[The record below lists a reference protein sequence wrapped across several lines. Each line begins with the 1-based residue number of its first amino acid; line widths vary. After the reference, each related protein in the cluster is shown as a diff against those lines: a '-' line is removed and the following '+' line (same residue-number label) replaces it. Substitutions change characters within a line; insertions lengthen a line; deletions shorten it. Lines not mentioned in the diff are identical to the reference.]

1 MGDMAYFAKFSAK
14 LYLNEKVAE
23 LAEVYPRAVVL
34 WVLAITYCVDNH
46 TDGVFTGFAARRFLN
61 AQDADLQALVEAGF
75 LDNIDE
81 NEYLIHDYDQ
91 AQVTTAKRDDLRAK
105 RAAAGRKGMASRWK
119 NTPYSEPPTEGG
131 EPDEPI
137 TSVITNDNK
146 PITSVITNGYQN
158 ITDIDID
165 KDIDNIYINNN
176 NTNNVIKGDD
186 QENQTPDPTPDP
198 TPEHKF
204 EELTVSS
211 QTLSASNTQT
221 VERITQQL
229 RGIYPAERY
238 DADST
243 HCQFMLENAIPRISK
258 AAGTQDPATWFTNRT
273 RAYIEATERRY
284 VKKFSRYI
292 DQQIY
297 LQDWEQAI
305 PQSAKPVNR
314 SQAGLQA
321 NLNLIKQYE
330 AMEGLTHA

>member
-23 LAEVYPRAVVL
+23 LAEAYPRAVVL

-46 TDGVFTGFAARRFLN
+46 TDGLFTGFAARRFLN

-75 LDNIDE
+75 IENINE

-91 AQVTTAKRDDLRAK
+91 AQVTTAKRDDLHAK

-119 NTPYSEPPTEGG
+119 NTHYSEPPTEGG

-146 PITSVITNGYQN
+146 PITNVITNGYQN

-186 QENQTPDPTPDP
+186 QENQTPET
-198 TPEHKF
+198 TPEHNS
-204 EELTVSS
+204 EDLTVSS
-211 QTLSASNTQT
+211 QALSASNTQT
-221 VERITQQL
+221 VERITQAL

-243 HCQFMLENAIPRISK
+243 HCQFILENAIPRISK

-297 LQDWEQAI
+297 LQAWEQAP
-305 PQSAKPVNR
+305 PQSAKPANR
-314 SQAGLQA
+314 SQAGLQHNVSLA
-321 NLNLIKQYE
+321 QYYE
-330 AMEGLTHA
+330 AKGD